1 MKNKSLL
8 NSLTQ
13 FEQKEICNL
22 MEEFAYNENMD
33 GGYEE
38 GDTFFGDVTL
48 FNNEVS
54 FIVIQNNY
62 EADDLYSF
70 EITSV
75 EIFDIEK
82 LLNDH
87 NISFAKS
94 NITESVYFTLNKKEY
109 RVSTHKRPAV
119 ETSGVYHNH
128 NYENEF
134 ICDNEIDMY
143 DVVKRLIKREELKW
157 NLEIEKSI

>member
-33 GGYEE
+33 GGYDE

-54 FIVIQNNY
+54 FIVTQNDY

-75 EIFDIEK
+75 EIFDVEK

-134 ICDNEIDMY
+134 IYDNEIDMY
-143 DVVKRLIKREELKW
+143 DSVKRLIKREE
-157 NLEIEKSI
+157 

>member
-8 NSLTQ
+8 NSRTQ

-33 GGYEE
+33 GGYEK

-54 FIVIQNNY
+54 FIVTQNDY

-75 EIFDIEK
+75 EIFDVEK

-134 ICDNEIDMY
+134 IYDNEIDMY
-143 DVVKRLIKREELKW
+143 DSVKRLIKREE
-157 NLEIEKSI
+157 